1 MRRSFGSPPP
11 APWRYPNLIRYSVTA
26 ARPKPRQ
33 VAVSSE
39 LRECETYARGW
50 CEAGGSAWRSVGP
63 GRERVRHD
71 CEGRRDEG
79 RGGAKGHS
87 EASGVVRADQLWLQD
102 TGEVGE
108 RERRPTPTRPCDH
121 APVRSCMMRCA
132 AGDLSDGRFDQRRV
146 NPNVTGQV
154 IGDGSAGL
162 PTRENRQRRDRVLAH
177 EMRDAC
183 SGRGSMQCDVRLFMH
198 WARLQPPRRDDQ
210 PLATSSSVNSTCSS
224 SRLRFPRLKG
234 CRYNSPTI
242 ERVQVQLSHG

>member
-1 MRRSFGSPPP
+1 MSCAS
-11 APWRYPNLIRYSVTA
+11 
-26 ARPKPRQ
+26 ARPTQ
-33 VAVSSE
+33 
-39 LRECETYARGW
+39 
-50 CEAGGSAWRSVGP
+50 EAGAKPGAVLGAASGP
-63 GRERVRHD
+63 VANA
-71 CEGRRDEG
+71 CVMTAKVAAMRDEG
-79 RGGAKGHS
+79 VQRVTARRQVLSGPINCGSRTQGRWGSEKGGPHP
-87 EASGVVRADQLWLQD
+87 RA
-102 TGEVGE
+102 
-108 RERRPTPTRPCDH
+108 H

-162 PTRENRQRRDRVLAH
+162 PTREDRQRRDRVLAH